1 MTICQETTQL
11 PKMKVLLKVHDI
23 TKLPSSA
30 IGDIVSKH
38 RAQSAIGHVVRDYLP
53 VNLKHATRIATLRTS
68 HIILHSTCCVILCL
82 ILLPCCIYI
91 TIELGDIKI
100 IMTI

>member
-68 HIILHSTCCVILCL
+68 HITLHSMLC
-82 ILLPCCIYI
+82 YI
-91 TIELGDIKI
+91 MSDITAMLYIHNYIELGDIKI

>member
-38 RAQSAIGHVVRDYLP
+38 RARSAIGHVVRDYLP

-68 HIILHSTCCVILCL
+68 HITLHSMLC
-82 ILLPCCIYI
+82 YI
-91 TIELGDIKI
+91 MSDITTVLYI
-100 IMTI
+100 HNYRAR